1 MADLS
6 FAEAFKSPTALGDP
20 WEVYSSAW
28 RPKQSW
34 FPSSTV
40 DHYITFDATNSGNTT
55 EKLSPLSNEITHVF
69 WLQFK
74 CLRVKK
80 LMSRSTSLFRFLTS
94 EHIINVLKSSLNP
107 RLTHITQKGPQYYMD
122 LVHDPAHSAHANP
135 HDPPLRDDLPRLPYR
150 NFYCALEDL
159 VASYTPAIS
168 YSIHHSSII
177 IGTSS
182 RSVYNS
188 LLTLDVYPAIC
199 QHEGLPFMYPIPDSC
214 GSIFVTCRMPVCWPS
229 KTYGL
234 RSRPMRRTRPLIVP
248 MGMSLCG
255 SVWKVTCEVFGVE
268 FVPFDENDEF
278 DFVGMMKQ
286 KAKVWDEIAEQHGLY
301 NINKLE
307 EITCFRH

>member
-74 CLRVKK
+74 CLRFI
-80 LMSRSTSLFRFLTS
+80 SISTYFNSSLFRFLTS

-188 LLTLDVYPAIC
+188 LLTLDHFCDMSDARVLAEQNIWAAVPA
-199 QHEGLPFMYPIPDSC
+199 HEKNETFNCTNGN
-214 GSIFVTCRMPVCWPS
+214 
-229 KTYGL
+229 
-234 RSRPMRRTRPLIVP
+234 
-248 MGMSLCG
+248 
-255 SVWKVTCEVFGVE
+255 VFGVE

-307 EITCFRH
+307 EITCFSMNKSREFGFFKFADTLKSLGMWVTKLRVMKIIASN